1 MRAGKSSIKPN
12 YRQKVQVVLALGAI
26 KVRRL
31 RARIG
36 MAFLDFDK
44 AKLAQAENRPVD
56 SLHAAARLFSEL
68 LFRAAHAIGQ
78 RRFRRNVA

>member
-12 YRQKVQVVLALGAI
+12 YRQKVQVVLALGTI

-31 RARIG
+31 RAGLG
-36 MAFLDFDK
+36 MALFNFDK

-56 SLHAAARLFSEL
+56 GLHATACLLSEL
-68 LFRAAHAIGQ
+68 LFRATHAVGQ
-78 RRFRRNVA
+78 RRFRRNVT